1 MKSVYLNIEQ
11 DIKALRDEIMGH
23 QKKLK
28 INEGKVVK
36 DLRKYLRFYKVLV
49 LILTKCI
56 TFDLGL
62 EYKAYGLEVKAI

>member
-1 MKSVYLNIEQ
+1 MEKLARKDQKLKSVYLNIKQ
-11 DIKALRDEIMGH
+11 DITILRDEIMNH

-49 LILTKCI
+49 LILKKNVLLLI
-56 TFDLGL
+56 
-62 EYKAYGLEVKAI
+62 

>member
-1 MKSVYLNIEQ
+1 MS
-11 DIKALRDEIMGH
+11 H

-49 LILTKCI
+49 LILKKMYY
-56 TFDLGL
+56 F
-62 EYKAYGLEVKAI
+62 